1 MFVLLY
7 TSFIVVSMKSEPI
20 QNSDQNKTKNFDGGY
35 KDIQGLAW
43 TGFFCLIFA
52 SLPYWSNFA
61 TVSAIRKLREL
72 SFDIRGYRFD
82 PNITNHLNV
91 KVKLKFSKTY
101 TIIYQQVKALSIFNL
116 DLWFSLDE
124 SFLLLRQYR
133 SKIRNICSDYEK
145 SFRSGLSARNGLFES
160 RITI

>member
-7 TSFIVVSMKSEPI
+7 TSFIVVSMESEPI
-20 QNSDQNKTKNFDGGY
+20 QNSGQNKTKNYDGAY
-35 KDIQGLAW
+35 NDIQGLAW

-82 PNITNHLNV
+82 PNIKNHLNI
-91 KVKLKFSKTY
+91 KVQLKFSKTY
-101 TIIYQQVKALSIFNL
+101 AIIYQQFLAMLIFDL

-133 SKIRNICSDYEK
+133 NKIRNICSNYEK
-145 SFRSGLSARNGLFES
+145 SFRS
-160 RITI
+160 

>member
-20 QNSDQNKTKNFDGGY
+20 QNSDQNKTKNVDGGY
-35 KDIQGLAW
+35 QDIQGLAW

-61 TVSAIRKLREL
+61 TVSAIRKIREL

-91 KVKLKFSKTY
+91 KVKLKFSEMY
-101 TIIYQQVKALSIFNL
+101 IIIYQQFIPLLIFDL

-124 SFLLLRQYR
+124 SLLLLRQYR
-133 SKIRNICSDYEK
+133 NKIRNICSDYEK
-145 SFRSGLSARNGLFES
+145 SFWS
-160 RITI
+160 